1 MSLTTY
7 AELEQGSQEWL
18 DARCGLLTA
27 STIGAL
33 ITQKSRDPFTVE
45 CIKCGAPGFS
55 PCMSA
60 ARKEPTPI
68 KTVHDERSAIV
79 VGLPKVLEVAD
90 SEGSRGLTYT
100 LAAERITGHVDY
112 MHPTFD
118 MQRGHDDEPFAR
130 DVYAENCVPD
140 HTPVEQV
147 GFMVRD
153 FGDYKIGYSPD
164 GLVKDDGL
172 IEIKS
177 RRPKE
182 HLKTVLKGL
191 PPLENM
197 AQMMTGMVVSGRDY
211 CDYVSYSAG
220 LPLWVK
226 RVHLDDRWVTAI
238 HAAAEAFEINVTNIV
253 NNFNAATKGLPMT
266 ERRATIEEITFS

>member
-1 MSLTTY
+1 MTLTTY

-79 VGLPKVLEVAD
+79 AGLPKVLEVAGND
-90 SEGSRGLTYT
+90 TSRSLTMQ
-100 LAAERITGHVDY
+100 LAAERITNHVDPVY
-112 MHPTFD
+112 PTFD
-118 MQRGHDDEPFAR
+118 MQRGTEDEPFAR
-130 DVYAENCVPD
+130 DVYAA
-140 HTPVEQV
+140 HYAPVEQV

-153 FGDYKIGYSPD
+153 LGDYKIGYSPD
-164 GLVKDDGL
+164 GLVSDNGL

-177 RRPKE
+177 RKPKE
-182 HLKTVLKGL
+182 HIKTVLKDM
-191 PPLENM
+191 PPIENM
-197 AQMMTGMVVSGRDY
+197 AQMMAGMVVSGREW
-211 CDYVSYSAG
+211 CDYVSFSAG

-226 RVHLDDRWVTAI
+226 RVHLDDRWVNAI
-238 HAAAEAFEINVTNIV
+238 YAAASEFEINVTNIV
-253 NNFNAATKGLPMT
+253 NNFNAATEGLPMT
-266 ERRATIEEITFS
+266 ERRASIEEISFG

>member
-1 MSLTTY
+1 MTLTTY
-7 AELEQGSQEWL
+7 AELEQGSQEWV

-27 STIGAL
+27 STIGSH

-68 KTVHDERSAIV
+68 KTIHEERAAV
-79 VGLPKVLEVAD
+79 VAGLPKVLEVAD
-90 SEGSRGLTYT
+90 NDTSRNLTYQ

-112 MHPTFD
+112 VHPTFD

-130 DVYAENCVPD
+130 DIYAANFA
-140 HTPVEQV
+140 PVEQV

-153 FGDYKIGYSPD
+153 FGDYRIGYSPD
-164 GLVKDDGL
+164 GLVKGDGL
-172 IEIKS
+172 VEIKS

-191 PPLENM
+191 PPIENM

-211 CDYVSYSAG
+211 CDYISYSAG

-238 HAAAEAFEINVTNIV
+238 HAAAEQFEINVTNII
-253 NNFNAATKGLPMT
+253 NNFNNATAGMPAT
-266 ERRATIEEITFS
+266 ERRPELEEIRF